1 MWVCRRDF
9 LGEDKSLHHVTLR
22 EAGVRNGG
30 WIRDDERVF
39 DIKIGMILI
48 IFFYRRLFL
57 N

>member
-30 WIRDDERVF
+30 WIRDDERCF
-39 DIKIGMILI
+39 
-48 IFFYRRLFL
+48 
-57 N
+57 